1 MQTLDWTVD
10 GKDWPLAEHSRF
22 VVASGLRWHVQQLGS
37 GPALLLVHG
46 TGASTHSWRDLMPR
60 LARRYTVVA
69 PDLPGHGFTERP
81 PARRLSL
88 PGMSRALCDLV
99 DTLRIR
105 PCLVAGHSAG
115 AAILARACLDGR
127 LETRCLVSINGAL
140 LPFSGVAAYLFP
152 SLARLLFLNPLAPR
166 AFAARTGHTRR
177 VRQLIEQGGSS
188 LDAGG
193 IELYRRLLA
202 SPSHVGAALGMMANW
217 DLRPLVHDLPRLR
230 VPLLLLAAE
239 RDRAVPPERAETV
252 RARVPGAQLQRLPRL
267 GHVAHEEDPDAVA
280 TLLEE
285 AARAACDA
293 DAQEAAGCSRTQEC

>member
-1 MQTLDWTVD
+1 MHTLDWTVD
-10 GKDWPLAEHSRF
+10 GKDWPHAEHSRF
-22 VVASGLRWHVQQLGS
+22 VVAGGLRWHVQQMGR

-60 LARRYTVVA
+60 LARHYTVVV

-88 PGMSRALCDLV
+88 PGMSRALCDLL
-99 DTLRIR
+99 DALRLR

-115 AAILARACLDGR
+115 AAILARACLDRR
-127 LETRCLVSINGAL
+127 LETGCLVSINGAL

-166 AFAARTGHTRR
+166 AFAARTGNTRR
-177 VRQLIEQGGSS
+177 VRQLIEQGGSH
-188 LDAGG
+188 LDTEG

-202 SPSHVGAALGMMANW
+202 SPPHVGAALGMMANW
-217 DLRPLVHDLPRLR
+217 DLRPLVRDLPHLR
-230 VPLLLLAAE
+230 VPLLLVAAD

-252 RARVPGAQLQRLPRL
+252 RSRVPGARVQRLPRL
-267 GHVAHEEDPDAVA
+267 GHVAHEEDPEGMVM
-280 TLLEE
+280 LLEQTVRDVLAGKE
-285 AARAACDA
+285 
-293 DAQEAAGCSRTQEC
+293 AGCSNAQEC